1 MYFWINSINMRK
13 YYILYIFALLSFSA
27 FSQENEN
34 STYYLVRHAEK
45 DRSDATNKN
54 PDLTIKGQERAI
66 KWSQILTKFGIDAIY
81 STNYKRTLQT
91 AKPTADDNSLTI
103 KTYHPFKIDM
113 EAFHNETNGKKV
125 LIVGHS
131 NTTAAFAN
139 KLIGKDV
146 YPEIKDDNNANLY
159 IVTIEGEKI
168 SHVLIKM
175 K

>member
-1 MYFWINSINMRK
+1 MRK
-13 YYILYIFALLSFSA
+13 YIILYIVVLFSFSV
-27 FSQENEN
+27 FSQENEK
-34 STYYLVRHAEK
+34 STYYLIRHAEK

-54 PDLTIKGQERAI
+54 PDLNLKGKKRAI
-66 KWSQILTKFGIDAIY
+66 KWSHILTKFGIDAVY
-81 STNYKRTLQT
+81 STDYKRTLQT
-91 AKPTADDNSLTI
+91 AKPTAKAKNVTI

-113 EAFHNETNGKKV
+113 DVFRNDTNGKNV

-131 NTTAAFAN
+131 NTTADFAN
-139 KLIGKDV
+139 KLIGSDI
-146 YPEIKDDNNANLY
+146 YPEIEDDNNANLY